1 MNRPQIINE
10 LVSTFEQTTK
20 DATLIKEYRGELEDK
35 TDAQLLKE
43 YEVVGLDDR
52 LWVRG
57 PDLIWL

>member
-52 LWVRG
+52 L
-57 PDLIWL
+57 